1 MIKIKN
7 NIQPFPQG
15 DERNIAPWLHVKTLS
30 SFYNSIENNVEI
42 NKILKNFSKDVYFN
56 SYDQIVKK
64 IFNSPIYFLKFQK
77 KININLILDLF
88 VIFLVL
94 FILNNQ
100 NLKEQKKVGLEIVLL
115 TSFLISLIPTLLILY
130 IHENGE
136 ARAVMFQTF
145 YFAPICISY
154 VFYIILKN
162 SNFRFLF

>member
-1 MIKIKN
+1 M
-7 NIQPFPQG
+7 
-15 DERNIAPWLHVKTLS
+15 
-30 SFYNSIENNVEI
+30 
-42 NKILKNFSKDVYFN
+42 
-56 SYDQIVKK
+56 
-64 IFNSPIYFLKFQK
+64 KFQK

-145 YFAPICISY
+145 ILPQFALVTFFI
-154 VFYIILKN
+154 
-162 SNFRFLF
+162 